1 MRAIGSR
8 IKTSPFAGFK
18 AVSKERCYY
27 RMMILLDVEAPNASS
42 YWIASG
48 EPSAAGSQPSL
59 RSIWGIGSSSL
70 QIPSK
75 PTEMASVHR
84 RYSLTLYA
92 GKRSTQVGVCVTQ
105 LNCSHAIEKHS
116 CGLPSCSDGRRFSLA
131 SVAKSW
137 KQLNQIV
144 EISAPPFSSNLQSKH
159 PTMLENQAVIRETD
173 MLLTKQQ
180 DALRLAGKA
189 LDEFDVTDSTEIAC
203 FIKKVTMSILAN

>member
-84 RYSLTLYA
+84 RYSLTFYA

-144 EISAPPFSSNLQSKH
+144 APSSTDVARPPAPTNVTSISQSDIIETTASPS
-159 PTMLENQAVIRETD
+159 PTTN
-173 MLLTKQQ
+173 
-180 DALRLAGKA
+180 
-189 LDEFDVTDSTEIAC
+189 
-203 FIKKVTMSILAN
+203 NPYP